1 MVTVRRKEVVAAMI
15 PMQKHWLP
23 LSNLDLLLP
32 PIDVAVF
39 FCYNKPRGSASGGD
53 DFTFGSMVRVLKEAM
68 VQALV
73 PYYAFAGE
81 ILSNSL
87 GEAELLCNNRG
98 VDFLEAY
105 EDVKLQDP
113 NLYNPDESI
122 EGKLAPTRKH
132 GVLSVQVT
140 ELKCGGIVVACT
152 LDHRI
157 ADAYSTNMFLVSWAE
172 MAQSK
177 PLSVIPSFRRSLLN
191 PRHPGSYAPSLD
203 HMYVPI
209 SALPP
214 PKVPQPGADPLIS
227 RLYYVTAE
235 KLSLLQT
242 LATSKSSS
250 YKRTKLESLSAF
262 LWKIVAKSAHM
273 ENANQKIC
281 KMSVVVDGRKRLSCG
296 DEDMT
301 TAMASYFG
309 SLLSFPFGEKI
320 VNDLKEKPLSWVGD
334 EVHDFLEAA
343 MTKEHFLGL
352 IDWVEAR
359 RPEPAT
365 LNMCCSGNSDGP
377 GLTVSSGQRFPVTK
391 VDFWWGRPALGSYH
405 FPWGEEV
412 GYVMPMP
419 SPTVDGDWVVYMHL
433 LKAQIELIETEAAD
447 IFSPLTADHLNLLN
461 AD

>member
-1 MVTVRRKEVVAAMI
+1 
-15 PMQKHWLP
+15 
-23 LSNLDLLLP
+23 
-32 PIDVAVF
+32 
-39 FCYNKPRGSASGGD
+39 
-53 DFTFGSMVRVLKEAM
+53 MVRVLKEAM
-68 VQALV
+68 AQALV

-105 EDVKLQDP
+105 ADVKLQDL

-140 ELKCGGIVVACT
+140 ELKCGGIVVAFQALICNT
-152 LDHRI
+152 I
-157 ADAYSTNMFLVSWAE
+157 FPAFSPQPSTSRL
-172 MAQSK
+172 
-177 PLSVIPSFRRSLLN
+177 LCSV
-191 PRHPGSYAPSLD
+191 LD

-262 LWKIVAKSAHM
+262 LWKMVAKSAHM

-309 SLLSFPFGEKI
+309 NVLSFP
-320 VNDLKEKPLSWVGD
+320 L
-334 EVHDFLEAA
+334 
-343 MTKEHFLGL
+343 EHFLGL
-352 IDWVEAR
+352 IDWVEAH

-365 LNMCCSGNSDGP
+365 LNMCCNGNSDGP
-377 GLTVSSGQRFPVTK
+377 GFMVSSGQRFPVTK
-391 VDFWWGRPALGSYH
+391 VDFGWGRPALGSYH

-419 SPTVDGDWVVYMHL
+419 SPTVDGDWVVYMH
-433 LKAQIELIETEAAD
+433 
-447 IFSPLTADHLNLLN
+447 S
-461 AD
+461 

>member
-1 MVTVRRKEVVAAMI
+1 MSSSGGEFMVTVSRKEVVAAML

-39 FCYNKPRGSASGGD
+39 FCYKKPRGSASGGD
-53 DFTFGSMVRVLKEAM
+53 DFTFGSMVRVLQEAM
-68 VQALV
+68 AQALV

-81 ILSNSL
+81 ILSNS
-87 GEAELLCNNRG
+87 
-98 VDFLEAY
+98 AY
-105 EDVKLQDP
+105 ADVKLQDL

-152 LDHRI
+152 FDHRI

-262 LWKIVAKSAHM
+262 CGRWWPKVLTWKMQTKNMQDECRGGWKKEVKLW
-273 ENANQKIC
+273 
-281 KMSVVVDGRKRLSCG
+281 R
-296 DEDMT
+296 
-301 TAMASYFG
+301 
-309 SLLSFPFGEKI
+309 
-320 VNDLKEKPLSWVGD
+320 
-334 EVHDFLEAA
+334 
-343 MTKEHFLGL
+343 
-352 IDWVEAR
+352 
-359 RPEPAT
+359 
-365 LNMCCSGNSDGP
+365 
-377 GLTVSSGQRFPVTK
+377 
-391 VDFWWGRPALGSYH
+391 
-405 FPWGEEV
+405 
-412 GYVMPMP
+412 
-419 SPTVDGDWVVYMHL
+419 
-433 LKAQIELIETEAAD
+433 
-447 IFSPLTADHLNLLN
+447 
-461 AD
+461 

>member
-1 MVTVRRKEVVAAMI
+1 MSSSGGEFMVTVRRKEVVAAML

-39 FCYNKPRGSASGGD
+39 FCYKKPRGSASG
-53 DFTFGSMVRVLKEAM
+53 A
-68 VQALV
+68 
-73 PYYAFAGE
+73 
-81 ILSNSL
+81 SL
-87 GEAELLCNNRG
+87 QQPR

-105 EDVKLQDP
+105 ADVKLQDL

-152 LDHRI
+152 FDHRI

-262 LWKIVAKSAHM
+262 LWKMVAKSAHM

-281 KMSVVVDGRKRLSCG
+281 KMSVVVDGRKRLSSG

-309 SLLSFPFGEKI
+309 NVLSFPFGEKI
-320 VNDLKEKPLSWVGD
+320 VNDLKERPLSWVGD

-352 IDWVEAR
+352 IDWVEAH

-365 LNMCCSGNSDGP
+365 LNM
-377 GLTVSSGQRFPVTK
+377 
-391 VDFWWGRPALGSYH
+391 PALGSYH